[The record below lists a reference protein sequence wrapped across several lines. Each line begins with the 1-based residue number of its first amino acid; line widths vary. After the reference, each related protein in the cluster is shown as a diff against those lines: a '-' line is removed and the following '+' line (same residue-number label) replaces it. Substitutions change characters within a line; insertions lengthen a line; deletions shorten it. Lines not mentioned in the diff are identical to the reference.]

1 MQAIKVLKNKKPG
14 SIGFIKEEP
23 RNKFYR
29 YMPFLSLVCLT
40 PWQSLFVAEQELKAI
55 INTDPVKRMNNSF
68 FIIVFFVSKGEIK
81 TGNQRRTGKMA
92 FRGEDENSMPELYF
106 ITFER
111 DISTE
116 ICENYS

>member
-1 MQAIKVLKNKKPG
+1 
-14 SIGFIKEEP
+14 
-23 RNKFYR
+23 
-29 YMPFLSLVCLT
+29 MPFLSLVCLT

-106 ITFER
+106 IAFER
-111 DISTE
+111 DIQQRFVKIILNQAISVVDFR
-116 ICENYS
+116 ISYH